1 LSAVSQMTQ
10 IDDVLD
16 ALGQGVE
23 RFRSHVFPTRRAL
36 FQRLAASQAPKALFL
51 TCADSRIVPQLITHA
66 GPGELFV
73 ERNPGNIVPVYEE
86 VAVGVSASI
95 EYAVTALGTRHVI
108 ICGHSDC
115 GAVHGL
121 LHPAKLNDMPAT
133 KRWLRHG
140 AEATRRLQCDGG
152 PADEASLLD
161 RLTRLNVVVQ
171 MENLRTHPSV
181 QAAQEKGALQIHG
194 WVYDIGTGTVQ
205 AYDSVTGAFS
215 DFPSE
220 RNTSCSI

>member
-1 LSAVSQMTQ
+1 MNQ
-10 IDDVLD
+10 IDDDLDVL
-16 ALGQGVE
+16 GRGVE

-36 FQRLAASQAPKALFL
+36 FERLAASQAPKALFL
-51 TCADSRIVPQLITHA
+51 TCADSRIVPPLITHT

-86 VAVGVSASI
+86 IAVGVSASI
-95 EYAVTALGTRHVI
+95 EYAITVLGTRHVI
-108 ICGHSDC
+108 VCGHSDC

-133 KRWLRHG
+133 SRWLRHG
-140 AEATRRLQCDGG
+140 AEAARRLRCDGG
-152 PADEASLLD
+152 STDEASLLY
-161 RLTRLNVVVQ
+161 RLTRQNVVVQ

-181 QAAQEKGALQIHG
+181 QMALAKGTLHIHG

-205 AYDSVTGAFS
+205 AYDSTAGAFT
-215 DFPSE
+215 DFPWE
-220 RNTSCSI
+220 RNAPRSI